1 MKEKVEV
8 EVSTNT
14 FLKSFFDIEYNK
26 NKLLFSNLG
35 NIYSLITFLSNNI
48 ENLDMKT
55 PDLSCGARKDLMEK
69 LKLIEGFY
77 KSMKIDFNIEDIV
90 KNGTFNIIS
99 TNNPDEATFSEIYS
113 GNNNYIITEE
123 FYTDSKTN
131 QKIITYKEYHK
142 TINVYNN
149 DLVTDSII

>member
-26 NKLLFSNLG
+26 NKLLFSNLE
-35 NIYSLITFLSNNI
+35 NIYSLITFLSNNV

-77 KSMKIDFNIEDIV
+77 KSMKIDFNIEDIGQ
-90 KNGTFNIIS
+90 KS
-99 TNNPDEATFSEIYS
+99 LLS
-113 GNNNYIITEE
+113 YIIEYA
-123 FYTDSKTN
+123 FYVENYCLYFEYLSIKALKSS
-131 QKIITYKEYHK
+131 QK
-142 TINVYNN
+142 
-149 DLVTDSII
+149 

>member
-55 PDLSCGARKDLMEK
+55 PDLSCGARKD
-69 LKLIEGFY
+69 
-77 KSMKIDFNIEDIV
+77 
-90 KNGTFNIIS
+90 
-99 TNNPDEATFSEIYS
+99 
-113 GNNNYIITEE
+113 
-123 FYTDSKTN
+123 
-131 QKIITYKEYHK
+131 
-142 TINVYNN
+142 
-149 DLVTDSII
+149 